1 MALGSS
7 GTSPSRTPP
16 PHMTPGQVIW
26 GFLGGSLGPLS
37 EKGWAPLLPEPHSRG
52 LGQSPSDSTV
62 LICYDHLFLEKRC
75 ASSSF
80 PPPSIFP
87 FLPPIFLGAQAI
99 PGLVLSAGTM
109 SIRCELLRTL
119 PTWMP
124 SWKVRAACQHGISGQ
139 CSESF
144 LEPGDVLGGSPLCG
158 IMGCWRGHWGHR
170 RRWVR
175 VFGLGGSIQEDVA
188 VGSSVCQGM
197 GQTGDG

>member
-1 MALGSS
+1 MQIVCTLHALKNI
-7 GTSPSRTPP
+7 
-16 PHMTPGQVIW
+16 H
-26 GFLGGSLGPLS
+26 S
-37 EKGWAPLLPEPHSRG
+37 EAANPEPEFSSLSVTSSWH
-52 LGQSPSDSTV
+52 LLVLSP
-62 LICYDHLFLEKRC
+62 
-75 ASSSF
+75 SSF